1 MADPVLGLGPNLQ
14 AYRNAFTRTVPS
26 RQMSQMAHQV
36 ARTLHAAFHNV
47 PFPLSEARNQRE
59 RNLLRLREAIE
70 RMVLDL
76 DTAVKEG
83 GFDGIEWPE
92 TGQTPESSHLRK
104 QNRQDRIDQL
114 ELSVRSK
121 QLSQISLEALQAM
134 EDSLY
139 LLNDS
144 EAAQEIAWL
153 AQAQVLHEAIV
164 AFHAQANIDKVL
176 AEKVLQAHTP
186 IPMIVKFVQNKIA
199 QRLDSSLLEDYED

>member
-1 MADPVLGLGPNLQ
+1 
-14 AYRNAFTRTVPS
+14 
-26 RQMSQMAHQV
+26 
-36 ARTLHAAFHNV
+36 
-47 PFPLSEARNQRE
+47 
-59 RNLLRLREAIE
+59 
-70 RMVLDL
+70 
-76 DTAVKEG
+76 
-83 GFDGIEWPE
+83 
-92 TGQTPESSHLRK
+92 
-104 QNRQDRIDQL
+104 
-114 ELSVRSK
+114 
-121 QLSQISLEALQAM
+121 M